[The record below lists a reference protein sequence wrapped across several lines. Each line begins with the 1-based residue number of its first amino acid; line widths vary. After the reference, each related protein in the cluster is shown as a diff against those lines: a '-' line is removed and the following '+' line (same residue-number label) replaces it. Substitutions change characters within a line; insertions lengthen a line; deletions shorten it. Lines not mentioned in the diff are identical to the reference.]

1 MLTLEVNLTFHKE
14 KTHDRTE
21 VFNVRNMKCHK
32 IFYEFTSKNNMFS
45 NCFRNQDEDINVQ
58 FKRWQRIFTKSIHAC
73 FRKVRIQDDKK
84 KPSKMDELMS
94 QRKIILRQKML
105 SIEDEE
111 ILVKIE
117 KKDFRRNC

>member
-1 MLTLEVNLTFHKE
+1 M
-14 KTHDRTE
+14 
-21 VFNVRNMKCHK
+21 
-32 IFYEFTSKNNMFS
+32 
-45 NCFRNQDEDINVQ
+45 
-58 FKRWQRIFTKSIHAC
+58 AC
-73 FRKVRIQDDKK
+73 MRCLFFRKVRIQDDKK